1 MGLDSNDQGLIFQ
14 RFVQQ
19 GGEDQKAEDE
29 SDEVDDGGDFESGG
43 TERSPP
49 VAFAAPIG
57 DHQYP
62 EEQADAEESRL
73 QQDRE

>member
-1 MGLDSNDQGLIFQ
+1 MSLDSNDQGSVFQ
-14 RFVQQ
+14 RFVEQ
-19 GGEDQKAEDE
+19 GGEDQKAQDE
-29 SDEVDDGGDFESGG
+29 ADKVDDRGSFKSGG

-49 VAFAAPIG
+49 VAVASPFG

-62 EEQADAEESRL
+62 EKQADAEESRL